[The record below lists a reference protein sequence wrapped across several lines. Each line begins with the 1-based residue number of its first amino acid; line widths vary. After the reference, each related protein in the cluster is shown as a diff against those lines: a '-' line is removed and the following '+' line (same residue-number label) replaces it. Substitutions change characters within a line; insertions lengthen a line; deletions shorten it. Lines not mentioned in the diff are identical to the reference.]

1 MKKSAE
7 IKRNTFSLIAKNL
20 IILVVLAVVAFVGAF
35 SWFTQHT
42 KATADGINAMTK
54 ANDKLEFYI
63 MPPSDSDQY
72 DAINRRLSDNATWN
86 SQHPTEIPRRTEWHR
101 GEMEFDFSD
110 QELKFMDGLFMSEVT
125 GDGASFKI
133 PKLMQYDQVAYIDT
147 EQAFENAAANDNYM
161 SFDLYFRSKNNYS
174 IALTNE
180 SKIESADT
188 ANALAGQHDYDGE
201 TDEASMKPGAIG
213 AVRMSILNCEANNER
228 ELLWIPAPNVW
239 YNGLTDHLYT
249 GLTAS
254 GSGNYS
260 FSGKGSAYYDESDTT
275 KLKLTTEGTTTHAFY
290 SANNASR
297 TTWHNGGSQNVKAST
312 AGDYL
317 LGSGSSDDV
326 TVVTLPHQDGDFRYG
341 HIRVNLWIEGE
352 DAEARLRLV
361 NGKFNMS
368 LYFDIKDTVQ
378 ATESGS

>member
-1 MKKSAE
+1 MKKSDE
-7 IKRNTFSLIAKNL
+7 LRIKTRKMIAKNL
-20 IILVVLAVVAFVGAF
+20 IVLVALAVVAFVGAY
-35 SWFTQHT
+35 SWFTQNT
-42 KATADGINAMTK
+42 ESPADGIYGKTK
-54 ANDKLEFYI
+54 VNDKLEFYI

-72 DAINRRLSDNATWN
+72 QAIKDRLSANATWN
-86 SQHPTEIPRRTEWHR
+86 SQHPTETPRRTEWHR

-161 SFDLYFRSKNNYS
+161 SFDLYFRSQSNYS

-180 SKIESADT
+180 STIEPVDPS
-188 ANALAGQHDYDGE
+188 NSLSGQHEYTGDAQ
-201 TDEASMKPGAIG
+201 EASMKPGAIG

-249 GLTAS
+249 GLTAN

-260 FSGKGSAYYDESDTT
+260 FSNKGSAYYTGSDIALRTGESTT
-275 KLKLTTEGTTTHAFY
+275 DHSFY

-312 AGDYL
+312 AGNYR

-361 NGKFNMS
+361 NGKFNLS
-368 LYFDIKDTVQ
+368 LYFDIKEPV
-378 ATESGS
+378 TEPGS

>member
-1 MKKSAE
+1 MKKSDE
-7 IKRNTFSLIAKNL
+7 LRLRTRKMIAKNL
-20 IILVVLAVVAFVGAF
+20 IILVALAVVAFVGVY
-35 SWFTQHT
+35 SWFTKT
-42 KATADGINAMTK
+42 TTATADGINASTK
-54 ANDKLEFYI
+54 MNDKLEYYI

-72 DAINRRLSDNATWN
+72 EAINQRLSDNATWN
-86 SQHPTEIPRRTEWHR
+86 TNNPSETPRRTVWNQ
-101 GEMEFDFSD
+101 GEVNFDFSD
-110 QELKFMDGLFMSEVT
+110 QEFKFMDGLFMSEVT

-133 PKLMQYDQVAYIDT
+133 PKLMQYNNVAYIDT
-147 EQAFENAAANDNYM
+147 EQAFENAVANDNYM

-180 SKIESADT
+180 SKIEPVDT
-188 ANALAGQHDYDGE
+188 ANALSGQHDYNGE

-249 GLTAS
+249 GLSAS
-254 GSGNYS
+254 D
-260 FSGKGSAYYDESDTT
+260 FSNKGSAYYTGSGIDLRTGESTT
-275 KLKLTTEGTTTHAFY
+275 DHSFY

-297 TTWHNGGSQNVKAST
+297 TTWHNGGSENVKAST
-312 AGDYL
+312 ERNYR

-326 TVVTLPHQDGDFRYG
+326 TVVTLSKKDKDNNEYYYG

-361 NGKFNMS
+361 NGKFNMQ
-368 LYFDIKDTVQ
+368 LCFDIIEV
-378 ATESGS
+378 ATGSGS

>member
-54 ANDKLEFYI
+54 VNDKLEFYI

-72 DAINRRLSDNATWN
+72 AAINQRLSDNATWN
-86 SQHPTEIPRRTEWHR
+86 SQHSSETPKRTEWHR
-101 GEMEFDFSD
+101 GNLAFDFSD
-110 QELKFMDGLFMSEVT
+110 QEFKFMDGLFMSEVT

-133 PKLMQYDQVAYIDT
+133 PKLMQYNNVAYIDST
-147 EQAFENAAANDNYM
+147 QAFENAVANDNYM

-180 SKIESADT
+180 SKIEPVDT
-188 ANALAGQHDYDGE
+188 ANALSGQHDYNGE

-249 GLTAS
+249 GLTAN
-254 GSGNYS
+254 GTGNYS
-260 FSGKGSAYYDESDTT
+260 FSNKGSAYYTGSGIALRTGESTT
-275 KLKLTTEGTTTHAFY
+275 VHSFY
-290 SANNASR
+290 SANNANR
-297 TTWHNGGSQNVKAST
+297 TTWANGTYNVVAST
-312 AGDYL
+312 AGNYRF
-317 LGSGSSDDV
+317 GSGSNDDK
-326 TVVTLPHQDGDFRYG
+326 VVLTLPHKDSTNDYQYG
-341 HIRVNLWIEGE
+341 RIRVNLWIEGE